1 MVEDLI
7 LKGKANAQERDRIA
21 VEIDAFEEVKPLKL
35 YVDDITTEKLIRVMS
50 ENKGRAA
57 MISSEAGIFDV
68 LAGIYTKSVNI
79 DVMLKGYSG
88 DPIRVE
94 RVGREGECITD
105 PSLTVLLIGGEKLRY
120 YRVGKAW
127 NGFGCDGQIGAFVSL
142 ENAIDAAN
150 RIGGVTVYDWDG
162 RVMYVAPEKASKGAG
177 MTQASDFAG
186 LTEKE
191 RALKALELI
200 HQVDDSGILP
210 SVTAAQWVLES
221 GYCTTDLAR
230 QAQNCF
236 GMKCELSGNNWKSV
250 WDGSSR
256 YGKLT
261 EEQDRQGNSYR
272 VWAEF
277 REYPCIED
285 SIRDHS
291 LYLLGAKNGSRMRYA
306 GLTKAKD
313 YRSAIRIIKDGG
325 YATDVRYV
333 DKICDIIR
341 RYGLDRYDREK
352 VVPVEEAVRTSA
364 EQGKEAVAE
373 NAPVA
378 PDGAQ
383 EAAGQKLYVVQAG
396 AFDVKGNARKR
407 LREVRK
413 LGGEFKKAF
422 MVKSGGRYLVQTG
435 EFEDEGNARRMAKKL
450 EGHGIE

>member
-1 MVEDLI
+1 MGNTSDGGRNTI
-7 LKGKANAQERDRIA
+7 LTAESNYTVGQGSTSFPVRKRKTQVSCVTVPSGFILVRSNNRTFI
-21 VEIDAFEEVKPLKL
+21 VGNCPGVIGW
-35 YVDDITTEKLIRVMS
+35 
-50 ENKGRAA
+50 NK
-57 MISSEAGIFDV
+57 D
-68 LAGIYTKSVNI
+68 
-79 DVMLKGYSG
+79 SG
-88 DPIRVE
+88 DE
-94 RVGREGECITD
+94 SKWEAFHAA
-105 PSLTVLLIGGEKLRY
+105 IGGEKLRY
-120 YRVGKAW
+120 YRVGKVW
-127 NGFGCDGQIGAFVSL
+127 NGSGCDGQIGAFVSL

-277 REYPCIED
+277 RKYPCIED

-352 VVPVEEAVRTSA
+352 VVPAEEAVGISA

-450 EGHGIE
+450 EGHGIEAVVKVR